1 VSRPRLV
8 VTGASGFV
16 GRHLLEALKDDYE
29 IVGLARRSQARSGA
43 PVHPSIRWH
52 QVDIG
57 DRDALVPVFDS
68 IRQEGGADL
77 LLHLAAHYDFTGEE
91 HPEYW
96 RTNVQGLRNVLD
108 LSVGLGLKRFLFPSS
123 TAACAFPRPGLA
135 LTETSP
141 PDGDHLYAR
150 TKAIGEAMLAEYRQH
165 FPSTIVRFA
174 ALFSDWCEYAP
185 LFMFLETWLSGA
197 WNARVLGGRGR
208 SAIPYLH
215 VDDLVLFFF
224 ALLDR
229 LEELPP
235 GAVLQASP
243 DGCASHR
250 QLFDEATLLGAGRRA
265 QPLLMPRALCAPGM
279 WALDLGGRLIGKRP
293 FERPWMARYID
304 LEMTIDASRTRALLG
319 WEPRPR
325 LDVLRRLPFL
335 LENRRMDPIEWNRAN
350 RAAMKAVHL
359 ETNLRIFTLLKK
371 HASEI
376 AAEFTEALT
385 GPEGR
390 IRFPS
395 YQQVSGE
402 EHQWNHTL
410 ILRHLMNAVRT
421 RERSILVSYC
431 RDLAERRFQQG
442 FPSREVCD
450 ALRELN
456 RIVFK
461 VLRRD
466 AESEGLRPDIYEH
479 VTMTLTWGCDEAQQV
494 FEHLEARRRK
504 GLHIQ
509 TPESATSPTKVKSRE
524 SME

>member
-1 VSRPRLV
+1 MSRPRLV

-29 IVGLARRSQARSGA
+29 IVGIARRSQTRSGA

-52 QVDIG
+52 QVDIA
-57 DRDALVPVFDS
+57 DRAALAPVFDA
-68 IRQEGGADL
+68 IRQDGGADL

-91 HPEYW
+91 HPEYF

-123 TAACAFPRPGLA
+123 TAACAFPAAGQV
-135 LTETSP
+135 LTEASP
-141 PDGDHLYAR
+141 PDGDHVYAR
-150 TKAIGEAMLAEYRQH
+150 TKAIGEAMLAEYRAH
-165 FPSTIVRFA
+165 FPSAIVRFA
-174 ALFSDWCEYAP
+174 ALFSDWCEYPP

-197 WNARVLGGRGR
+197 WNARLLGGRGR

-224 ALLDR
+224 ALFDR
-229 LEELPP
+229 LPELPP
-235 GAVLQASP
+235 GVVLQASP
-243 DGCASHR
+243 DGACSHR
-250 QLFDEATLLGAGRRA
+250 QLFDEATLLGTGQRA
-265 QPLLMPRALCAPGM
+265 RALLMPRPLCGPGM
-279 WALDLGGRLIGKRP
+279 WALDLAGRLVGRRP

-304 LEMTIDASRTRALLG
+304 LEMTIDASRTRSLLG
-319 WEPRPR
+319 WAPRPR

-335 LENRRMDPIEWNRAN
+335 LENRRMDPIEWSRAN
-350 RAAMKAVHL
+350 RAAMKEIHL
-359 ETNLRIFTLLKK
+359 ETNLRIFQLLKK
-371 HASEI
+371 HAAEI
-376 AAEFTEALT
+376 TAQFTEALV

-390 IRFPS
+390 QRFPS

-466 AESEGLRPDIYEH
+466 PESEGLRPDIYEH

-494 FEHLEARRRK
+494 FEHLEARRRTRPR
-504 GLHIQ
+504 LETAEQSVVSIS
-509 TPESATSPTKVKSRE
+509 EKSSE
-524 SME
+524 PME